1 MPRDPDD
8 LDESLAAFFDAG
20 RSDASG
26 CNEQFAELFDEVYP
40 GLCRFLECLI
50 GRSGAAPE
58 IAQESFLR
66 LFRTGL
72 DVVPRSEARFWLYR
86 VARNLAM
93 NELSRRATQ
102 NKFRDRVASLFR
114 PSERRPEESIAAAEQ
129 NRELIGLLEKLPED
143 QRAALLLRE
152 QDEMSYSEIA
162 RVLNV
167 SESKVKVDIHRA
179 RCRLREGWNAL
190 TRAVAGQ
197 PKKSIGGR

>member
-8 LDESLAAFFDAG
+8 IDESHAALFDAG

-26 CNEQFAELFDEVYP
+26 CNDQFAELFDEVYP

-50 GRSGAAPE
+50 GRSGAAQE

-66 LFRTGL
+66 MFRTGL

-86 VARNLAM
+86 VARNLAI
-93 NELSRRATQ
+93 NELSRRSTQ
-102 NKFRDRVASLFR
+102 DKFRYRVAKLFR
-114 PSERRPEESIAAAEQ
+114 PSERRPEESIEAAEQ
-129 NRELIGLLEKLPED
+129 NRELIRLLDKLPED

-152 QDEMSYSEIA
+152 QDEMTYSEIA

-179 RCRLREGWNAL
+179 RCRLREGWSAL
-190 TRAVAGQ
+190 TRAAAGQ
-197 PKKSIGGR
+197 TRSR